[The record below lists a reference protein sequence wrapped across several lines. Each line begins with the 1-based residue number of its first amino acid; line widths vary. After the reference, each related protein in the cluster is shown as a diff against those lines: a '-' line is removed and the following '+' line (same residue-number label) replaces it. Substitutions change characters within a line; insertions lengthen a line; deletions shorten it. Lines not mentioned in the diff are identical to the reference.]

1 MFLSSYFSKLD
12 EDNLYM
18 AYAGIMAKV
27 QTFIVTTVTA
37 SVHTYDV
44 AI

>member
-1 MFLSSYFSKLD
+1 MYFSASRSSKLD

-27 QTFIVTTVTA
+27 PEKKA
-37 SVHTYDV
+37 
-44 AI
+44 